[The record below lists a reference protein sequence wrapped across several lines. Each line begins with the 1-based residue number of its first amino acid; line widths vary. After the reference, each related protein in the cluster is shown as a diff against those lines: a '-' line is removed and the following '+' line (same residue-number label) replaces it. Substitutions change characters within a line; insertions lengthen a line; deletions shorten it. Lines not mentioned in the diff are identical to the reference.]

1 MEVCKREPD
10 SIPISC
16 VCSDGLDIRDCEAD
30 LQVDPFVP
38 DWPAYV
44 LEAYADGY
52 RAGYAAGRHAA
63 STEITYDFLRPRLGE
78 DGAGS
83 SCSL

>member
-10 SIPISC
+10 RILTSC
-16 VCSDGLDIRDCEAD
+16 VCNDDLGIRDSEANR
-30 LQVDPFVP
+30 QVDPFVL

-52 RAGYAAGRHAA
+52 RAGYTDGRHAA

-78 DGAGS
+78 TGS
-83 SCSL
+83 SSSL

>member
-10 SIPISC
+10 SILNSC
-16 VCSDGLDIRDCEAD
+16 VCSDGLDIRD
-30 LQVDPFVP
+30 QVDPFVP

-44 LEAYADGY
+44 REAYADGY
-52 RAGYAAGRHAA
+52 RAGYTDGRHAA

-78 DGAGS
+78 TGS

>member
-10 SIPISC
+10 NILDSG
-16 VCSDGLDIRDCEAD
+16 VCSDELDIRDREANC
-30 LQVDPFVP
+30 QVDPFVP

-52 RAGYAAGRHAA
+52 RAGYTDGHHAA

-78 DGAGS
+78 DGS

>member
-10 SIPISC
+10 SILNSC
-16 VCSDGLDIRDCEAD
+16 VCSDGMGIRDSEAD
-30 LQVDPFVP
+30 RQVDPFVP

-52 RAGYAAGRHAA
+52 RAGYTDGRHAA

-78 DGAGS
+78 DGS